1 MSERRDPTHELAE
14 FLSGLALEDIAPAA
28 RAYAADLLL
37 DALICA
43 LAADHA
49 EDTAPFASFA
59 DAMGGE
65 GSSTVIGAAERRT
78 LASAVLLNGFR
89 ITAVTAC
96 DVYAPAEMHTMP
108 AALPPALAIAERD
121 GANGAA
127 LLTAV
132 IAGSETAVR
141 LARSFDREAYR
152 ARGWHSP
159 GVIGPFAGAAAAAS
173 VLGLDADGMRN
184 ALALAGSQ
192 AAGTWAARGTPTV
205 KFHQARAA
213 HAGLMSGLLAREG
226 LEAAREIMTAPEGG
240 MYVAYAEGDG
250 EQALAGLGSEWAL
263 EDISV
268 RLWPGGA
275 RVQPSIAAT
284 SQAIAGSR
292 PVWEEIE
299 RVAVRVEPSV
309 AKAQAW
315 AARPET
321 TFAAL
326 ASIPFTVAL
335 TLRYGSAAPSKFGAN
350 GYGDPGIRDFI
361 TNRVEVIGDPGVPVK
376 GAAVTIATT
385 DGTIREGSVDVPR
398 GDPRSRATRDEL
410 AAKAHLFADDR
421 IGSEAVDELIE
432 RVRALEAEPNLDAV
446 LGLVRGVPAAARE
459 A

>member
-1 MSERRDPTHELAE
+1 VSDRRDPTHELAA
-14 FLSGLALEDIAPAA
+14 FLSGLALDDVAPSA
-28 RAYAADLLL
+28 RTYAADLLL

-49 EDTAPFASFA
+49 EDTPPFASFA
-59 DAMGGE
+59 AAMGGA
-65 GSSTVIGAAERRT
+65 GSSTVIGSSEPHA

-108 AALPPALAIAERD
+108 AALPPALALAERD
-121 GANGAA
+121 GASGAV

-132 IAGSETAVR
+132 IAGLETAVR
-141 LARSFDREAYR
+141 LARSFDRDAYR

-173 VLGLDADGMRN
+173 VLGLEADRMRN

-192 AAGTWAARGTPTV
+192 GAGTWAARGTPTV

-213 HAGLMSGLLAREG
+213 HAGLMSGLLAGEG
-226 LEAAREIMTAPEGG
+226 FEGAREIMAAPEGG
-240 MYVAYAEGDG
+240 MYVAYADG
-250 EQALAGLGSEWAL
+250 GAERALAGLGSEWAL

-275 RVQPSIAAT
+275 RVQPSIGAT
-284 SQAIAGSR
+284 SQAIAGNR
-292 PVWEEIE
+292 PAWEQIE
-299 RVAVRVEPSV
+299 RVTVRVEPSV

-315 AARPET
+315 AARPDT

-335 TLRYGSAAPSKFGAN
+335 TVRYGSAAPSRFGAD
-350 GYGDPGIRDFI
+350 GYGDPEIRAFMTD
-361 TNRVEVIGDPGVPVK
+361 RLEVIGDPDIPVL

-385 DGTIREGSVDVPR
+385 DGAIREGSVDIPR
-398 GDPRSRATRDEL
+398 GDPRSRATRTEL
-410 AAKAHLFADDR
+410 AAKAHLFGDDR

-432 RVRALEAEPNLDAV
+432 RVRAIEHEPNLDAV
-446 LGLVRGVPAAARE
+446 LGLVRGTAAAE
-459 A
+459 S

>member
-1 MSERRDPTHELAE
+1 MSEPRDPTHELAAV
-14 FLSGLALEDIAPAA
+14 LSGLRLEDVAPPA
-28 RAYAADLLL
+28 RAYATDLLL
-37 DALICA
+37 DALVCA

-49 EDTAPFASFA
+49 EDTAPFDVFA
-59 DAMGGE
+59 NALGGE
-65 GSSTVIGAAERRT
+65 GSSTVIGVAERRAMT
-78 LASAVLLNGFR
+78 SAALLNGFR

-121 GANGAA
+121 GASGAA

-132 IAGSETAVR
+132 IAGLETAVR
-141 LARSFDREAYR
+141 LARSFDRDAYKG
-152 ARGWHSP
+152 RGWHSP

-213 HAGLMSGLLAREG
+213 HAGLMSGLLAGEG
-226 LEAAREIMTAPEGG
+226 FEAAREIMTAPEGG
-240 MYVAYAEGDG
+240 IYVAYADGDG
-250 EQALAGLGSEWAL
+250 ERVLAGLGSDWAL
-263 EDISV
+263 EDISL

-284 SQAIAGSR
+284 SQAVAGSL
-292 PVWEEIE
+292 PAWEEIK
-299 RVAVRVEPSV
+299 RVTVRVEPSV

-335 TLRYGSAAPSKFGAN
+335 TLRYGSAAPSKFGAD
-350 GYGDPGIRDFI
+350 GYGDPRILDFI
-361 TNRVEVIGDPGVPVK
+361 TNRVEVIGDPAVPVK
-376 GAAVTIATT
+376 GAAVIVATT
-385 DGTIREGSVDVPR
+385 DGTVREGSVDVPR
-398 GDPRSRATRDEL
+398 GDPKSRATRDEL
-410 AAKAHLFADDR
+410 AAKAHLFGDDR
-421 IGSEAVDELIE
+421 IGSESVDELIG
-432 RVRALEAEPNLDAV
+432 RVRAIELEPNLDAV
-446 LGLVRGVPAAARE
+446 LGLVRGVPAARGR
-459 A
+459 